1 MQPTVHNVLEFLHG
15 FHVNNCS
22 YSLINT
28 ARAALS
34 SYLMGFVF
42 PGQFTISN
50 HPIIVRYVRGVFNC
64 RKPAPRYEETW
75 DVAPVLRYIELLMP
89 LNKLPLKEL
98 TLKLVMLLAL
108 TSGQR
113 CQTLTFLDTTAMT
126 KTPEYYLF
134 HIQQHVKQ
142 DRPGKLLSSVFI
154 KKYTREELCVYT
166 TLQHYIER
174 TKLCRDA
181 EQLLLSYV
189 KPYKPVGTSSVGRW
203 IKLVLN
209 ASGID
214 VKKFKAHSTR
224 AAAVAKASKNITTDE
239 ILKHIGWSRES
250 TFQKYYNKPVVK
262 ETQFDIAVLE

>member
-1 MQPTVHNVLEFLHG
+1 MDNTILVHSVTEHVNRSTINNSSEKEHTGSSNEREHTPAESKTTAPGMQSIRGRLAKQGISGDITDVIMCSWRPGTRKQYNVYIKKWQTFCLQGKINCLQPTVHNVLEFLHG

-50 HPIIVRYVRGVFNC
+50 HPIIVRYVKGVFNC
-64 RKPAPRYEETW
+64 RKPAPRCEETW
-75 DVAPVLRYIELLMP
+75 GVAPVLMYIELLMP
-89 LNKLPLKEL
+89 LDKLSLKEL

-142 DRPGKLLSSVFI
+142 DRPGKLCLRFS
-154 KKYTREELCVYT
+154 
-166 TLQHYIER
+166 
-174 TKLCRDA
+174 
-181 EQLLLSYV
+181 
-189 KPYKPVGTSSVGRW
+189 
-203 IKLVLN
+203 
-209 ASGID
+209 
-214 VKKFKAHSTR
+214 
-224 AAAVAKASKNITTDE
+224 
-239 ILKHIGWSRES
+239 
-250 TFQKYYNKPVVK
+250 
-262 ETQFDIAVLE
+262 